1 MDNNN
6 FDPNVMQQLMQMYKE
21 GKIPNMNPNA
31 NQNPNMGGMN
41 PNMGGMNQNMEM
53 FNMFFNQMMMN
64 GGMPFIPPPFMNFQI
79 WSKKVPSNSNK
90 NHNKIKIMLKIG
102 H

>member
-41 PNMGGMNQNMEM
+41 PNMGGMNPNMGVII
-53 FNMFFNQMMMN
+53 FSFYYFRKN
-64 GGMPFIPPPFMNFQI
+64 G
-79 WSKKVPSNSNK
+79 
-90 NHNKIKIMLKIG
+90 
-102 H
+102 